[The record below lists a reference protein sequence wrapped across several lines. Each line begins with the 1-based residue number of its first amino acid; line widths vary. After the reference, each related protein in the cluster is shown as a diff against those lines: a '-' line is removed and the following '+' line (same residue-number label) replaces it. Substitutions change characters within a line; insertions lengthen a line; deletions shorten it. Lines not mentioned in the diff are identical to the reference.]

1 MYEWIFFQFLPY
13 FSISYSKRMLSASV
27 HLPDFLPFAVDGAM
41 IGYDACIANL
51 YILYDLRQST
61 VLIDEG
67 NNKFK

>member
-1 MYEWIFFQFLPY
+1 
-13 FSISYSKRMLSASV
+13 MLSASV